1 MGQDTPLASW
11 LPMKRVTMT
20 TMKSLCVYCGSR
32 TGTKPGFA
40 AAAETLARILAKE
53 GVRLIYGG
61 GGVGL
66 MGVMGRTVM
75 AHGGEA
81 VGIVPGFLRKLEV
94 QQEGL
99 TELIV
104 TETMHERKF
113 LMYDMADA
121 FAVLPGGIGTLEE
134 LTELLSWRHLRV
146 HEKPLVI
153 INIDRYW
160 DPLLDLF
167 EHAMSED
174 FAGPGLKNEFA
185 VVTRV
190 EDVLS
195 AAGLLL
201 PRKKEEAAYPA
212 AAIPAIRT

>member
-1 MGQDTPLASW
+1 
-11 LPMKRVTMT
+11 MT
-20 TMKSLCVYCGSR
+20 NKKSLCVYCGSR
-32 TGTKPGFA
+32 TGTKPAFV
-40 AAAETLARILAKE
+40 AAAEKLGRILAGN

-66 MGVMGRTVM
+66 MGSIGRAVIN
-75 AHGGEA
+75 HGGEV
-81 VGIVPGFLRKLEV
+81 VGIVPGFLRKIEV

-99 TELIV
+99 TELVV

-153 INIDRYW
+153 INVDRYW

-174 FAGPGLKNEFA
+174 FAGPGLRHEYR
-185 VVTRV
+185 VVSKV
-190 EDVLS
+190 EDVLA
-195 AAGLLL
+195 AAGL
-201 PRKKEEAAYPA
+201 AASPASGLA
-212 AAIPAIRT
+212 AAEPVPQI

>member
-1 MGQDTPLASW
+1 MQQ
-11 LPMKRVTMT
+11 
-20 TMKSLCVYCGSR
+20 
-32 TGTKPGFA
+32 
-40 AAAETLARILAKE
+40 
-53 GVRLIYGG
+53 
-61 GGVGL
+61 
-66 MGVMGRTVM
+66 
-75 AHGGEA
+75 GGEA
-81 VGIVPGFLRKLEV
+81 VGIVPNFLRKMEV

-146 HEKPLVI
+146 HEKPMVI
-153 INIDRYW
+153 VNIDHYW

-174 FAGPGLKNEFA
+174 FAGPGLRHEYR
-185 VVTRV
+185 VVNRV
-190 EDVLS
+190 EDVLP
-195 AAGLLL
+195 AAGLV
-201 PRKKEEAAYPA
+201 AAPA
-212 AAIPAIRT
+212 AAKIDGYAVQP

>member
-1 MGQDTPLASW
+1 MSKP
-11 LPMKRVTMT
+11 
-20 TMKSLCVYCGSR
+20 KSLCVYCGSR
-32 TGTKPGFA
+32 AGSKPAFA
-40 AAAETLARILAKE
+40 AAAEKLGRTLAGA
-53 GVRLIYGG
+53 GVGLIYGG

-66 MGVMGRTVM
+66 MGVIGRTVIEQ
-75 AHGGEA
+75 GGKA
-81 VGIVPGFLRKLEV
+81 VGIVPGFLRKLEM

-146 HEKPLVI
+146 HEKPIVI
-153 INIDRYW
+153 INIDHYW

-174 FAGPGLKNEFA
+174 FAGPGLRREFT
-185 VVTRV
+185 VVSRI
-190 EDVLS
+190 EDVLP
-195 AAGLLL
+195 AAGLVL
-201 PRKKEEAAYPA
+201 PATNTQGGGYPA
-212 AAIPAIRT
+212 AAAMPAIRS